1 MSGISDRRP
10 QMRLGNIVIAAAI
23 IMQPFITGCKRVP
36 SSIIQPE
43 EMAQL
48 LADIHTG
55 ESVAEQN
62 YGEFCNDST
71 KRILKQSIYAR
82 HGVSE
87 EIVDT
92 SLMWY
97 GHNLERYQK
106 IYDRTIEILENRLA
120 HINVASSGNALN
132 VAGDSVD
139 VWYSSRHLTL
149 NNNKPTNFITF
160 SICPDENWEHGDVYI
175 WRLKTLNNNKPLPI
189 TITAEYADGVIETSS
204 SNNTNNGWHVVQLAT
219 DSTKNMQR
227 IYGVAHISLPETG
240 QLYIDS
246 ISLVR
251 KRLNQDTY
259 NTRYKQKIYN
269 RPNNQASILSN
280 AVPQNNAAIALQ
292 KIDNAK

>member
-106 IYDRTIEILENRLA
+106 MRCLIWDTA
-120 HINVASSGNALN
+120 DAGCAS
-132 VAGDSVD
+132 AGRRAQRS
-139 VWYSSRHLTL
+139 
-149 NNNKPTNFITF
+149 F
-160 SICPDENWEHGDVYI
+160 C
-175 WRLKTLNNNKPLPI
+175 
-189 TITAEYADGVIETSS
+189 
-204 SNNTNNGWHVVQLAT
+204 
-219 DSTKNMQR
+219 STTK
-227 IYGVAHISLPETG
+227 
-240 QLYIDS
+240 
-246 ISLVR
+246 
-251 KRLNQDTY
+251 
-259 NTRYKQKIYN
+259 
-269 RPNNQASILSN
+269 
-280 AVPQNNAAIALQ
+280 
-292 KIDNAK
+292 

>member
-23 IMQPFITGCKRVP
+23 IMQPLITGCKRVP

-87 EIVDT
+87 EIVDS

-106 IYDRTIEILENRLA
+106 YMIGL
-120 HINVASSGNALN
+120 
-132 VAGDSVD
+132 
-139 VWYSSRHLTL
+139 
-149 NNNKPTNFITF
+149 
-160 SICPDENWEHGDVYI
+160 
-175 WRLKTLNNNKPLPI
+175 
-189 TITAEYADGVIETSS
+189 
-204 SNNTNNGWHVVQLAT
+204 
-219 DSTKNMQR
+219 
-227 IYGVAHISLPETG
+227 
-240 QLYIDS
+240 
-246 ISLVR
+246 
-251 KRLNQDTY
+251 
-259 NTRYKQKIYN
+259 
-269 RPNNQASILSN
+269 
-280 AVPQNNAAIALQ
+280 
-292 KIDNAK
+292 